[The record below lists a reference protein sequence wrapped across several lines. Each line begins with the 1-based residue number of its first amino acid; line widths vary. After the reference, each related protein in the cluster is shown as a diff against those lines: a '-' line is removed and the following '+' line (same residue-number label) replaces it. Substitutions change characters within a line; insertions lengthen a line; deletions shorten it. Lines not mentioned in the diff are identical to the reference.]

1 MEVNNHIGFLFDLD
15 GVLIDSERRYT
26 EIWSEINRRIPTGV
40 DGFEQKIKGTT
51 LENILDSYFSESDR
65 PEVVRILKARE
76 HNMVY
81 NYCPGA
87 RDLLEKIQQANLK
100 AALVTSS
107 NDVKMA
113 RLWQQIPELKTFFTV
128 VIDGNMVSRSKPD
141 PEGYL
146 TGAKAIGSIPESCVV
161 FEDSLQGV
169 KAGKAAG
176 SYVVGVAG
184 TLPETVISPYCDIVV
199 NSLTQIDFNLLCGM
213 MEKRIQI

>member
-1 MEVNNHIGFLFDLD
+1 
-15 GVLIDSERRYT
+15 
-26 EIWSEINRRIPTGV
+26 
-40 DGFEQKIKGTT
+40 
-51 LENILDSYFSESDR
+51 
-65 PEVVRILKARE
+65 
-76 HNMVY
+76 MVY